1 VASSIEEPRSKD
13 TLDGTT
19 SSRLSNTSFGDLV
32 SPALLANGL
41 ICAGLLFEKRL
52 FLALSVAS
60 GWGVALL
67 IYATL
72 NAVIDR
78 TFSSLLNGPRQEFI
92 KSPANRFM
100 LGALVAGKF
109 IVVGALLYVLF
120 ELLHVSVGA
129 FTVGFVV
136 TQIVVSIGVYQKM
149 KKSKITE

>member
-60 GWGVALL
+60 GGGVALL

-92 KSPANRFM
+92 KSPANRSM